1 MEVETTPLGRE
12 VIACAIEVHTNLG
25 PGLLEPLY
33 QRCMSI
39 EMASR
44 GLRFREQLA
53 LPVTYKGHDVGF
65 GYRIDFVV
73 EDELRLELKSVER
86 VLPVH
91 DAQVLTYQRLLRV
104 RQAFLMNFNQ
114 RRLVDGLRSFL
125 PVLSGPP
132 PKVASRLHVFTV

>member
-1 MEVETTPLGRE
+1 MDVETTPLGRQ
-12 VIACAIEVHTNLG
+12 VIASAIDVHSTLG

-44 GLRFREQLA
+44 GLRFQEQVA
-53 LPVTYKGHDVGF
+53 LPVIYKGHDAGV
-65 GYRIDFVV
+65 GYRIDFLV
-73 EDELRLELKSVER
+73 EEELVIELKSVER
-86 VLPVH
+86 LLPVH
-91 DAQVLTYQRLLRV
+91 HAQVLTYLRLLKV

-125 PVLSGPP
+125 LTPPCLP
-132 PKVASRLHVFTV
+132 PK

>member
-12 VIACAIEVHTNLG
+12 VIACAIDVHANLG

-73 EDELRLELKSVER
+73 EDELLLELKSVER
-86 VLPVH
+86 ILPVH
-91 DAQVLTYQRLLRV
+91 DAQVLTYLRLLKV
-104 RQAFLMNFNQ
+104 PQAFLMNFNQ

-125 PVLSGPP
+125 LSPP
-132 PKVASRLHVFTV
+132 GLVQK

>member
-12 VIACAIEVHTNLG
+12 VIACAIEVHSLLG

-39 EMASR
+39 EMVSR

-73 EDELRLELKSVER
+73 EDEILLELKSVER

-91 DAQVLTYQRLLRV
+91 DAQVLTYLRLLRV

-114 RRLVDGLRSFL
+114 RRLVDGLRSYL
-125 PVLSGPP
+125 LTPPGMP
-132 PKVASRLHVFTV
+132 PK